1 MRSCR
6 NGRPLALGLSALLL
20 IVSPGAMA
28 VASFAE
34 VKSVFHPSDIEIL
47 DRHGEVVQSIR
58 VDQGARRL
66 PWVRLEDVSP
76 AMRTAIVLS
85 EDQRFWQHS
94 GVDWQAVAASAWA
107 NLWNRKTRG
116 ASTVTMQLA
125 GLLAD
130 DLSRPSGRRSVV
142 QKVSQAWMAGRLEAA
157 WRKSDI
163 LEAYLNLVPFRG
175 ELVGLP
181 AMTQM
186 LFGKYPDGLDAREA
200 AIAAALVRGPNA
212 AQPTVTKRA
221 CQVLTLQRIPCA
233 GLEAVVQTA
242 LTRRGGAPLGQQIA
256 PHFARQVLKQVSAS
270 LPKGQV
276 PPPRVMTTLDA
287 RWQRL
292 AISLLRQQLS
302 ELSGREV
309 EDGAVLVLDN
319 QSGDVL
325 AWVGSSGGL
334 SDTPHVDAVLARR
347 QPGSTLKPFVYGLA
361 FEKRLLTPA
370 SLLYDSPVQLP
381 TGSGF
386 YVPQNYDRQFKGW
399 VSVRTALGN
408 SLNVPAV
415 RAGAMLG
422 VDAVADQLNRLGLA
436 LQQPAGFYGPGL
448 ALGSA
453 EVTLR
458 DLSNAYRSVANA
470 GWWSPVRLLPGG
482 GKQPRSKVM
491 SAAVASLLSDILSD
505 NTARSLTF
513 GLDSVLATRGFA
525 AVKTGTSK
533 DMRDNWCMGYTSRY
547 TVGVWVGNTSGSP
560 MHDVSGVSGA
570 APLWAALVRELH
582 RSQPSITPALPAEVV
597 RLPVHFER
605 QGNEPLDADRSEVF
619 LRGTEMA
626 VWRLAPG
633 GGATAERTIHSPQ
646 DGAIFALD
654 PDMPVH
660 VQKIALQSNQSG
672 GEWWLDGRKLSSR
685 QRDWWQ
691 PWPGRH
697 ELAWRKQGR
706 VVDTIRFEVRGA
718 GLKVSSPAAAKA
730 VGRKPAGR

>member
-1 MRSCR
+1 MSFRCR
-6 NGRPLALGLSALLL
+6 GAWTALGLAVLLL
-20 IVSPGAMA
+20 VMTPPAWAMTT
-28 VASFAE
+28 FAE
-34 VKSVFHPSDIEIL
+34 VKSAYQPSDVDIL
-47 DRHGEVVQSIR
+47 DRRGETIQTLR
-58 VDQGARRL
+58 LDPGARRL

-94 GVDWQAVAASAWA
+94 GVDWQAVASSAWA

-130 DLSRPSGRRSVV
+130 DLSRSSGRRSVV
-142 QKVSQAWMAGRLEAA
+142 QKVSQAWMANRLESS
-157 WRKSDI
+157 WRKSEI

-186 LFGKYPDGLDAREA
+186 LFAKYPQGLDAREA

-212 AQPTVTKRA
+212 PQATVNKRA
-221 CQVLTLQRIPCA
+221 CQVLTLQGVSCA

-256 PHFARQVLKQVSAS
+256 PHFARQVIKQVSAG
-270 LPKGQV
+270 LPKGQAL
-276 PPPRVMTTLDA
+276 PSRISTTLDA

-292 AISLLRQQLS
+292 ATDLLRQQLS
-302 ELSGREV
+302 ELHGRDV

-319 QSGDVL
+319 QRGDVL

-347 QPGSTLKPFVYGLA
+347 QPGSTLKPFIYGLA

-370 SLLYDSPVQLP
+370 SLLHDAPVQLP

-415 RAGAMLG
+415 RAGAMVG
-422 VDAVADQLNRLGLA
+422 VDAMAAQLNRLGLA

-453 EVTLR
+453 EVTLK
-458 DLSNAYRSVANA
+458 DLTNAYRSLANA
-470 GWWSPVRLLPGG
+470 GWWAPIRLSPNGSD
-482 GKQPRSKVM
+482 QPRSKVM
-491 SAAVASLLSDILSD
+491 SSAVAYQLSDILSD

-533 DMRDNWCMGYTSRY
+533 DMRDNWCIGYTSRY

-582 RSQPSITPALPAEVV
+582 RSQASVLPAQPPEVV

-605 QGNEPLDADRSEVF
+605 QGDGPLDADRTEVF
-619 LRGTEMA
+619 VRGTELA
-626 VWRLAPG
+626 VWRLAASTG
-633 GGATAERTIHSPQ
+633 GTAERAIHSPQ

-654 PDMPVH
+654 PDMPPQ
-660 VQKIALQSNQSG
+660 VQKIALQSTQAG
-672 GEWWLDGRKLSSR
+672 GEWWLDGKRLSSR

-697 ELAWRKQGR
+697 ELAWRKQGK
-706 VVDTIRFEVRGA
+706 VQDTVRFEVRGA
-718 GLKVSSPAAAKA
+718 GLKPQQPAVPRATARKM
-730 VGRKPAGR
+730 VGR